1 MPRKNVEYIPVTRKP
16 RTRLALISPRTRRM
30 RSGMIG
36 FSMRASSAT
45 NAAMS
50 TAARP
55 PVPSTWADVQPWV
68 VAATI
73 A

>member
-1 MPRKNVEYIPVTRKP
+1 
-16 RTRLALISPRTRRM
+16 
-30 RSGMIG
+30 MIG
-36 FSMRASSAT
+36 FSMRASSAM

-55 PVPSTWADVQPWV
+55 PKPSTWTDSQPWP
-68 VAATI
+68 VASTI